1 MEGIKPRF
9 CAITANIFQVN
20 GHIQYYDVE
29 IMFHFILHNW
39 LHDDKNSSNVP
50 GVSEVA
56 KFALVINYV
65 MMFLGTAFSQYL
77 LAPVIGGRIGAGLKR
92 SDGEA
97 RSSSN
102 CNMSLMPGGGGVA
115 DVG

>member
-50 GVSEVA
+50 GVSEVS
-56 KFALVINYV
+56 KFALVIR
-65 MMFLGTAFSQYL
+65 A
-77 LAPVIGGRIGAGLKR
+77 GRASPK
-92 SDGEA
+92 
-97 RSSSN
+97 
-102 CNMSLMPGGGGVA
+102 
-115 DVG
+115 